1 MKINNLFMLSGVML
15 LGTMAFTSC
24 SEDETFD
31 VDGANT
37 NAIFFTPTQKTVQ
50 ENLIYN
56 TPAGVFGNVAGSFT
70 VKSQYPLGSNL
81 SVSAVA
87 DNTLVE
93 EFNKKNGSFDKVYKE
108 LPASV
113 LSAAKISATSIS
125 AGSQNGEASITVEIP
140 SDVCSA
146 LTDEWYVLPLQ
157 MQIGTADKG
166 SSSYTPELRN
176 EYTTVYATIHND
188 MKNFIYTSGN
198 FTQNAVIV
206 QTPVG
211 TFGNID
217 KEFTVGVRA
226 NNDAKFIIQA
236 EVDNSAIAAYNDN
249 NGTEYAQL
257 PDEVLEVLEITDGVI
272 EAGETTTSTKVRV
285 YAAEEAV
292 AELDGEYLLPLKL
305 TFVYPN
311 GTKTQIQYAYVVV
324 KTMESLINDDAQ
336 AVPGVQQNPRNM
348 SNTWKLVS
356 SDNFTVS
363 TWSNMFASSV
373 SSRYFGYSG
382 PAETAT
388 CVIDL
393 GDVHKV
399 SAFAVYSYVCQNFD
413 VELSE
418 DGENWTS
425 LGSTSGHKSLYTGS
439 QYWFS
444 LYGAVSGRYMRITS
458 HLDQSSFYWQYLA
471 YGTYYARYCGLAR
484 FNVAYDD

>member
-1 MKINNLFMLSGVML
+1 MLSGVML

-188 MKNFIYTSGN
+188 VKNFIQPSGS
-198 FTQNAVIV
+198 FIQNATIV

-217 KEFTVGVRA
+217 KEFAVSVRA
-226 NNDAKFIIQA
+226 NNDAAFTVTA
-236 EVDNSAIAAYNDN
+236 EVDNSMIAKYNDDH
-249 NGTEYAQL
+249 GTAYAQL
-257 PDEVLEVLEITDGVI
+257 PDEVLEALEITDGAI
-272 EAGETTTSTKVRV
+272 EAGETTTSTNVKV
-285 YAAEEAV
+285 YAAAEAV
-292 AELDGEYLLPLKL
+292 ADLDGEYLLPLKM

-311 GTKTQIQYAYVVV
+311 GTKTQIDYAYVVV
-324 KTMESLINDDAQ
+324 KTMESLINDDATS
-336 AVPGVQQNPRNM
+336 VPGVQQNPRNM
-348 SNTWKLVS
+348 SSVWSLVS
-356 SDNFTVS
+356 SENFAVN
-363 TWSNMFASSV
+363 TWSNMFASNA
-373 SSRYFGYSG
+373 SSRYFGFAAPEES
-382 PAETAT
+382 AS

-393 GDVHKV
+393 GDVHKI
-399 SAFAVYSYVCQNFD
+399 SAFAIYSYVCNDFTLE
-413 VELSE
+413 VSE
-418 DGENWTS
+418 DGQNWAS
-425 LGSTSGHKSLYTGS
+425 LGSTDGHDYLYTNS
-439 QYWFS
+439 QYWYC
-444 LYGAVSGRYMRITS
+444 LYGAVPGRYMRITCN
-458 HLDQSSFYWQYLA
+458 LNTSSYYWQYLQ
-471 YGTYYARYCGLAR
+471 YGSYYQRYVSMMR